1 MAADRLDPYRLTPI
15 SYILPP
21 LMRDKLA
28 QAWGL
33 STLEPWWLPDAETCP
48 PVIRSLRAFVEER
61 TTKPRNKL
69 GEDIRAMKAL
79 FQQVSLD
86 SSPSNS
92 PESASNTMDSGAS
105 SAAGGAFRKVGSPSS
120 ESVKEEGVS
129 PKAVSGDA
137 R

>member
-61 TTKPRNKL
+61 TTKPRDEGAL
-69 GEDIRAMKAL
+69 PTGQPRFESLQQPRERIEHDGQRCQQRCRGGFPQGWVSQQRERQGGRRIAQSGQRRRAMML
-79 FQQVSLD
+79 REL
-86 SSPSNS
+86 P
-92 PESASNTMDSGAS
+92 
-105 SAAGGAFRKVGSPSS
+105 RL
-120 ESVKEEGVS
+120 
-129 PKAVSGDA
+129 
-137 R
+137 